1 MVNTLMA
8 VNGESPAIKQNLMLM
23 LNNAQTAMRTKA
35 SVYEMGIA
43 ARFLHQFG
51 VDVSDA
57 EQLVPYE
64 ENRICYEQS
73 GYPVNAEGLRQA
85 VSSKTVWQIIYILT
99 SFATHRPTWT
109 SHDLR
114 RPQLMEQSVSLL
126 NHKRNIIEYNNV
138 FG

>member
-1 MVNTLMA
+1 MA
-8 VNGESPAIKQNLMLM
+8 VNGESPALKQNLTLM

-43 ARFLHQFG
+43 ARFLRQFG

-85 VSSKTVWQIIYILT
+85 VSSMTVWQIINILT
-99 SFATHRPTWT
+99 TFATHTPTWT